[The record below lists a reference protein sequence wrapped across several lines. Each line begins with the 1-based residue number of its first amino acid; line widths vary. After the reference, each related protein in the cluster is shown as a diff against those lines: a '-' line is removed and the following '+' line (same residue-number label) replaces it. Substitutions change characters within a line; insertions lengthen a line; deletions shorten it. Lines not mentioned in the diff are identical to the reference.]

1 VFGRDDTG
9 AAIHGNQLARFSGDE
24 SHLPCTPQLG
34 CRTRAPPGMRVT
46 RCFPPQTLAGAA
58 GLTSCEGG
66 GRLRG
71 LEPASER
78 DVNY

>member
-9 AAIHGNQLARFSGDE
+9 AAIHGNQLARFQATSRIYRAHHSWDAV
-24 SHLPCTPQLG
+24 L
-34 CRTRAPPGMRVT
+34 APPGMRVT